1 VIISHKHKYI
11 YIKNAKVGG
20 SSVEQYLSLH
30 VGPDDI
36 LTPIGE
42 EGPLSAELQ
51 ATYGRPTRFQNQ
63 GDFWDHASLLDVQRS
78 LGPQIIDEYFVFC
91 VDRHPE
97 DKALSCFFFLK
108 NRDATIKT
116 VEDFVAARRTY
127 QSNFFR
133 YSLGGVSRADQI
145 IRFETL
151 DEDLGQIC
159 ERLKLPYDGQLQFQA
174 NAGIRDR
181 SKRIEDIFTEDQIM
195 DLWRHH
201 ALENQHLGYRDPSEF
216 DPKGAY
222 ARRQAAL
229 LLSWEDR
236 DEEALAAMGEAISLD
251 PNEAPLYGFQ
261 CRLLRAA
268 GRYIEAEEAISKA
281 LALDEDEPR
290 YHLAL
295 AQLAFRRK
303 DLPLAVKSAQ
313 QVKLLGGETDQNR
326 GILTRILSRTP
337 A

>member
-36 LTPIGE
+36 VTPMGE
-42 EGPLSAELQ
+42 EGSLPEELQ
-51 ATYGRPTRFQNQ
+51 KTYGRTTRFQNQ
-63 GDFWDHASLLDVQRS
+63 GDFWEHSSLVDVERS
-78 LGPQIIDEYFVFC
+78 LGPQIIDDYFVFC

-108 NRDATIKT
+108 SRDPTIKT
-116 VEDFVAARRTY
+116 VQDFVAARRTY

-133 YSLGGVSRADQI
+133 YSLGGVSRADRI
-145 IRFETL
+145 LRFETL
-151 DEDLGQIC
+151 DEDLGEIC
-159 ERLKLPYDGQLQFQA
+159 DRLKLPFDGQLQFQA
-174 NAGIRDR
+174 KAGIRDR
-181 SKRIEDIFTEDQIM
+181 SKQIEDIFSESEIL

-201 ALENQHLGYRDPSEF
+201 ALENQQLEYRDPAEF
-216 DPKGAY
+216 DPAGAY

-229 LLSWEDR
+229 LLSWEERQD
-236 DEEALAAMGEAISLD
+236 EALDAIGDAIELD
-251 PNEAPLYGFQ
+251 PGEAPLYGFQ

-268 GRYIEAEEAISKA
+268 GRYKDAEEAISKA
-281 LALDEDEPR
+281 LELDDNEPR

-303 DLPLAVKSAQ
+303 DLPLAVHSAH

-326 GILTRILSRTP
+326 GILTRILS
-337 A
+337 